1 MAVEKG
7 PLTVDVAER
16 VENLERVVVELSGQ
30 LERVQEKHSRALAQ
44 PRPITP
50 LGVAGSE
57 EPAPI

>member
-1 MAVEKG
+1 MTA
-7 PLTVDVAER
+7 DIAER
-16 VENLERVVVELSGQ
+16 VENLETVVVELSGQ

-44 PRPITP
+44 PSPITP